1 MRSLGLRLSALAT
14 ILLGLAI
21 VAVLTLRAMGA
32 PLALGPATTAVASPS
47 PTSSATASASQDALH
62 VFGEIEDEVSAL
74 RELPP
79 ADIGPPDVISRA
91 QLADELE
98 EVFDETWTEE
108 QLAADNL
115 TLRAMGL
122 LAEEQDIRQLTESL
136 YADQVLGFYDFEAR
150 RMVVVTDAGLT
161 EEAKITYAH
170 EFTHAMQDAAFD
182 TGAERERQADDDDP
196 ALARLALEEG
206 DATLAMVRWAL
217 DGNLSPDEMAGIG
230 ATPIPDMS
238 AIPPWMVRQL
248 TFPYESGATFVTQL
262 WAAGGWDAVD
272 AAYDQPPASTE
283 QVLHP
288 EKYLAGEVPLN
299 VPEPDV
305 AGRLGAG
312 WRQVEAT
319 TIGEAMVGIWLEQLG
334 ADRDEADAA
343 ALGWG
348 GDELSVARGPDGTW
362 AMAWQLEWDA
372 PVHATEFLDLY
383 QQLRGAL
390 PFATDVQSSGNTGVT
405 VVHASSAD
413 LVDEVLAGS

>member
-1 MRSLGLRLSALAT
+1 MRSVGLRLSALAT
-14 ILLGLAI
+14 VLLGLAI
-21 VAVLTLRAMGA
+21 VAVLSLRAMGL
-32 PLALGPATTAVASPS
+32 PLALGPAASAVASPS
-47 PTSSATASASQDALH
+47 PTVQATASGSLDPLQ
-62 VFGEIEDEVSAL
+62 VFGEIEEEVSAL

-91 QLADELE
+91 ELADELE
-98 EVFDETWTEE
+98 EVFNETWTEE

-161 EEAKITYAH
+161 AEAKITYAH
-170 EFTHAMQDAAFD
+170 EFTHAMQDEAFD
-182 TGAERERQADDDDP
+182 TGAQREGQPDEDDP

-206 DATLAMVRWAL
+206 DATLAMLRWAL
-217 DGNLSPDEMAGIG
+217 DGNLSPDEMAGIA

-262 WAAGGWDAVD
+262 WAAGGWDAVN
-272 AAYDQPPASTE
+272 AAYDQPPVSTE

-288 EKYLAGEVPLN
+288 EKYLAGEPPLA
-299 VPEPDV
+299 VADPDV
-305 AGRLGAG
+305 AVRLGSG
-312 WRQVEAT
+312 WREVEAT
-319 TIGEAMVGIWLEQLG
+319 TVGEAMVGIWLEQLG
-334 ADRDEADAA
+334 ADRSDADAA

-348 GDELSVARGPDGTW
+348 GDELSVARGPDGAW

-390 PFATDVQSSGNTGVT
+390 PFATDVQLTGTAGVT
-405 VVHASSAD
+405 VVHASSPD
-413 LVDEVLAGS
+413 LVEEVRAGS